1 MSNMIGDKLVTPCY
15 LRLADNGVTLEVS
28 TNNSTWSGISYA
40 ALSGAAF
47 TGTITVG
54 GIALTPATQP
64 TAAEKAAMTDEQKTL
79 LDEQCQWGV

>member
-1 MSNMIGDKLVTPCY
+1 MIGDKLVTPCY
-15 LRLADNGVTLEVS
+15 LRLATDGVTIEHSLDNV
-28 TNNSTWSGISYA
+28 TWAAIAYA

-79 LDEQCQWGV
+79 LDTQCQWSAE